1 MSTYVLLA
9 CGFGIGLSI
18 AIWGIFDARKH
29 SRRESADDKR

>member
-9 CGFGIGLSI
+9 CGFGIGLAI

-29 SRRESADDKR
+29 SRHNDKH